1 MMSQKSVQAA
11 REKKARRLHFTVT
24 AKDAEELDWFLAS
37 SVGLGC

>member
-11 REKKARRLHFTVT
+11 RERKTRKLYFTVT

-37 SVGLGC
+37 NVGLGC